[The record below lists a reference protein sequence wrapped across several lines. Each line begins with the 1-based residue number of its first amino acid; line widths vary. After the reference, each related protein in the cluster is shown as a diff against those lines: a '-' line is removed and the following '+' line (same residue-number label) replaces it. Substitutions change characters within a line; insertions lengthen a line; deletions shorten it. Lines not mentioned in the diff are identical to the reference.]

1 MPIIFYYFFILSFL
15 AFAITGYDKLLA
27 IKSKRRISEKTL
39 LTFVFMGGTIGSG
52 LAMLVFKHKTSKES
66 YLLKFYGICIIQVV
80 LVFGLFYY
88 KIIPL

>member
-1 MPIIFYYFFILSFL
+1 MTLLYYFLLLNFL
-15 AFAITGYDKLLA
+15 GFLGIGYDKQLA
-27 IKSKRRISEKTL
+27 RKRRRRISEKTL
-39 LTFVFMGGTIGSG
+39 LSFVMMGGTIGSG
-52 LAMLVFKHKTSKES
+52 LAMFVFKHKTSKES